1 MRERLILK
9 GTKKLVSNGKF
20 IGVVQTDFEDV
31 QYINESQVAGSGV
44 DLNDDEA
51 MEYVGPL
58 SPMIRQSGNQ
68 SNKGGIFNNQLIN
81 EELDRTKK
89 PNADIEN

>member
-1 MRERLILK
+1 MRERLVLK
-9 GTKKLVSNGKF
+9 GTKAVVSNNKYLGM
-20 IGVVQTDFEDV
+20 VQTDFEDI
-31 QYINESQVAGSGV
+31 QYINDTYVAGSGA
-44 DLNDDEA
+44 DMNEDEA

-58 SPMIRQSGNQ
+58 SPTIRQSANQ

-89 PNADIEN
+89 PNADIED